1 MFEDGSTS
9 YQHHFMFCQGSGTSN
24 TCIQCRLLQTLIMC
38 LCFFS
43 VCTSCVGFS
52 SATVVLRDRF
62 STNQPLGWSCFRHL
76 QDASRVARRGIQGHT
91 SVLLAHVVWWAASYA
106 SCSLQVGAV
115 SEGALHVRP
124 FQFLGSI
131 SVLPTCVAKLWK
143 PCTCFFAQPASADA
157 CWG

>member
-1 MFEDGSTS
+1 MK
-9 YQHHFMFCQGSGTSN
+9 
-24 TCIQCRLLQTLIMC
+24 L
-38 LCFFS
+38 
-43 VCTSCVGFS
+43 
-52 SATVVLRDRF
+52 ATVVLRDRF

-91 SVLLAHVVWWAASYA
+91 SVLLAHVVCWAASYA

-131 SVLPTCVAKLWK
+131 SVSPTCVANLWK

-157 CWG
+157 AGDDLSFLFCFLPPYDQHEPAAAVQQAQQ